1 MRSGCTDIEE
11 QRENNNSQPKAGA
24 GNIVNY
30 FLSEDYEN
38 YFVEY
43 VGDIIKSFQ
52 NIDYATIYI
61 TNRFFAYLFVKNGRI
76 NELLKSIPEIVNVQK
91 SYPYT
96 LSALKRNEKTDIF
109 NVVDRD
115 TVDYFGE
122 GVIVGIIS
130 TGIDYLS
137 KSFMDLNGNTRILRI
152 WDQTVQ
158 SEAEE
163 SNFTYGRVYTEMD
176 INNAIKVSA
185 LGEDPYKI
193 VNHRDELGDGTAI
206 AGVIGGDY
214 LGAGNRLVSV
224 APRCQY
230 AIVKLKEAKKSTL
243 RINGIEDAKV
253 PVYEATDIA
262 TAIGY
267 LSQLKEE
274 INKPMVV
281 YLAAGTNFGGHD
293 GGVVIERYIDF
304 ETSSRNFGI
313 VTNTGNQGNGDIH
326 TSGTILSTGD
336 TKNISLSVD
345 ENERNL
351 SFSIYLNR
359 PDVVAITI
367 ITPDG
372 KTTDK
377 ISIPSNIAEIS
388 NIILDKYEV
397 IVQFFL
403 ETLGSGDQRI
413 DIVINN
419 TTGGIWTIALT
430 GEYIV
435 DGRYDSWLIQ
445 REFLENDTRFI
456 EVDTNITLM
465 IPGTSNNIINTSY
478 YNEKTNT
485 IVPEAGRGF
494 TRDGRI
500 KPSVAV
506 SAENILTVGLNNSL
520 IVASGAAIA
529 GAILA
534 GTAALVY
541 EWGIVKGNDRNLLP
555 PKVRNYLITGTI
567 KFEGYAYPNRQWGFG
582 ALSIEKLFKELNKI
596 SSNSREEGIKSYSD
610 ILIDRNVIN
619 IPSSLYDRLKMDIL

>member
-1 MRSGCTDIEE
+1 MGSGCTDIKE
-11 QRENNNSQPKAGA
+11 QRENKPQPEIGV
-24 GNIVNY
+24 GNAINY
-30 FLSEDYEN
+30 FINEDYEN

-43 VGDIIKSFQ
+43 VGDISKSLQ
-52 NIDYATIYI
+52 NIDYATIYP
-61 TNRFFAYLFVKNGRI
+61 TSRFFAYLFVKNGRI
-76 NELLKSIPEIVNVQK
+76 NDLLKVVPEIVNIQK

-96 LSALKRNEKTDIF
+96 LSALERDEKTDTF
-109 NVVDRD
+109 NVINRD
-115 TVDYFGE
+115 SVNYFGE
-122 GVIVGIIS
+122 GVVVGIIS

-137 KSFMDLNGNTRILRI
+137 KSFMDPNGNTRILRI
-152 WDQTVQ
+152 WDQTIQ
-158 SEAEE
+158 DETAE
-163 SNFTYGRVYTEMD
+163 SNFTYGRVYTDRE
-176 INNAIKVSA
+176 INNAIKAAA

-214 LGAGNRLVSV
+214 LEEGNRLVSV

-243 RINGIEDAKV
+243 RINGIENTKV
-253 PVYEATDIA
+253 PVYEAADIA
-262 TAIGY
+262 MAISY
-267 LSQLKEE
+267 LSEVKQE

-281 YLAAGTNFGGHD
+281 YIAAGTNLGGHD

-313 VTNTGNQGNGDIH
+313 VTSTGNQGNGNIH
-326 TSGTILSTGD
+326 TFGAILNTGD
-336 TKNISLSVD
+336 TKNIYLNVD
-345 ENERNL
+345 KNERTL
-351 SFSIYLNR
+351 LFSIYLRR
-359 PDVVAITI
+359 PDVVSITI
-367 ITPDG
+367 TTPDG
-372 KTTDK
+372 KTTEK

-388 NIILDKYEV
+388 NIVLDKHV
-397 IVQFFL
+397 ISVQFFL
-403 ETLGSGDQRI
+403 EALGSGDQRI

-419 TTGGIWTIALT
+419 LTGGIWTVALI

-445 REFLENDTRFI
+445 RELLERDTRFV
-456 EVDTNITLM
+456 EANENVTLM

-485 IVPEAGRGF
+485 IAAEAGRGF

-541 EWGIVKGNDRNLLP
+541 EWGIVKGNDSNLFP
-555 PKVRNYLITGTI
+555 PRVRNYLITGTI
-567 KFEGYAYPNRQWGFG
+567 KFEGFIYPNRQWGFG
-582 ALSIEKLFKELNKI
+582 GLSIEKLFEELNKI
-596 SSNSREEGIKSYSD
+596 SSTSREESIRDYRD

-619 IPSSLYDRLKMDIL
+619 IPFSLYDRLKMDML

>member
-43 VGDIIKSFQ
+43 VGDIIKSLQ

-76 NELLKSIPEIVNVQK
+76 NELLKLIPEIVNVQK

-163 SNFTYGRVYTEMD
+163 SNFTYGRVYTEVD

-185 LGEDPYKI
+185 LGGDPYKI

-214 LGAGNRLVSV
+214 LGSGNRLVSV

-267 LSQLKEE
+267 LSQLKEK

-313 VTNTGNQGNGDIH
+313 VTNTANQGNGDIH

-372 KTTDK
+372 KATEK

-419 TTGGIWTIALT
+419 TTGGTWNVVLT

-445 REFLENDTRFI
+445 RELLERGTRFI
-456 EVDTNITLM
+456 ESNEDVTLM

-485 IVPEAGRGF
+485 IASEAGRGF

-506 SAENILTVGLNNSL
+506 SAENILTVGLSNSL

-541 EWGIVKGNDRNLLP
+541 EWGIVKGNDRNLFP

-582 ALSIEKLFKELNKI
+582 ALSIEKLFEELNKI
-596 SSNSREEGIKSYSD
+596 SPNSREEGIKSYSE
-610 ILIDRNVIN
+610 ILIDRNIIN

>member
-1 MRSGCTDIEE
+1 MRSSCTDIEE
-11 QRENNNSQPKAGA
+11 QRENINSQPKAGF

-30 FLSEDYEN
+30 FLNEDYEN

-43 VGDIIKSFQ
+43 VGDIIKSLQ

-76 NELLKSIPEIVNVQK
+76 NELLKVIPEIVNVQK

-137 KSFMDLNGNTRILRI
+137 KSFMDLSGNTRILRI

-158 SEAEE
+158 SEAAE
-163 SNFTYGRVYTEMD
+163 SNFTYGRVYTEGD

-206 AGVIGGDY
+206 AGVIGGNY
-214 LGAGNRLVSV
+214 SEEGNRLVSV

-243 RINGIEDAKV
+243 RINGIEDAKI

-267 LSQLKEE
+267 LSELKGEL
-274 INKPMVV
+274 NKPMVV
-281 YLAAGTNFGGHD
+281 YIAAGTNFGGHD
-293 GGVVIERYIDF
+293 GGVVIERYTDF
-304 ETSSRNFGI
+304 ETSSRDFGI
-313 VTNTGNQGNGDIH
+313 VTSTGNQGNGNIH
-326 TSGTILSTGD
+326 TSGTILNTGD
-336 TKNISLSVD
+336 TKNISLNVD
-345 ENERNL
+345 ENEKTL
-351 SFSIYLNR
+351 SFSIYLR
-359 PDVVAITI
+359 KPDIVSITI
-367 ITPDG
+367 TAPDG
-372 KTTDK
+372 KATK
-377 ISIPSNIAEIS
+377 KFSLSSNIAEVS
-388 NIILDKYEV
+388 SIILDKYV
-397 IVQFFL
+397 IVVQFFL

-419 TTGGIWTIALT
+419 ATGGIWTIALT

-445 REFLENDTRFI
+445 RELLESNTRFV
-456 EVDTNITLM
+456 ESNENVTLM

-485 IVPEAGRGF
+485 IVAEAGRGF

-529 GAILA
+529 GAISA
-534 GTAALVY
+534 GTVALVY
-541 EWGIVKGNDRNLLP
+541 EWGIVKGNDRNLFP

-567 KFEGYAYPNRQWGFG
+567 KFEGYTYPNRQWGFG
-582 ALSIEKLFKELNKI
+582 ALSIEKLFEELNKI
-596 SSNSREEGIKSYSD
+596 SSTSREKGIRSYSD
-610 ILIDRNVIN
+610 NLIDRNVIN
-619 IPSSLYDRLKMDIL
+619 IPFSLYDRLKMEVL